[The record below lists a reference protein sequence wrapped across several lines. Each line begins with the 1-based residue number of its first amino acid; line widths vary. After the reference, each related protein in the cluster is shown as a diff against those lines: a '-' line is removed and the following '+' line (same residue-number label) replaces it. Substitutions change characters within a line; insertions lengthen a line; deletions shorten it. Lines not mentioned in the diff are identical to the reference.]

1 MQVLRNTNAYLIR
14 AALAVVG
21 VLIGSLI
28 FVTTSVAQP
37 ASAAPVESEHT
48 GGFLSATT
56 ASLSAVSL
64 TEPEGYTPRLDA
76 NGFTMGY
83 LCDRWDICGTVINKG
98 KKRLRIA
105 CGWSRRE
112 GPKDLRWLA
121 PGKKSTPICKDAD
134 GVVVDKDHNLY
145 KPGFRGIWT
154 LYVIGEGHDKIRD
167 ITTILVKRK
176 RK

>member
-1 MQVLRNTNAYLIR
+1 MQVLRNTNVYLIR

-21 VLIGSLI
+21 FLIGSLI

-112 GPKDLRWLA
+112 GPKDLR
-121 PGKKSTPICKDAD
+121 
-134 GVVVDKDHNLY
+134 
-145 KPGFRGIWT
+145 
-154 LYVIGEGHDKIRD
+154 
-167 ITTILVKRK
+167 
-176 RK
+176 